1 MSDRFTVP
9 AAMADR
15 RLQVFHA
22 VARLMSFTR
31 AAEELC
37 MTQPAVTFQVKQLE
51 EQYNTRL
58 FDRSHGRISLTATGQ
73 VVFDYADRILGLNEE
88 LDTRIGEMT
97 GEVSG
102 PLLLGASLTIAEFI
116 LPRILGEFKARYPD
130 VRTQMTVANSEAI
143 ETRVADHSLDV
154 GLIESPST
162 LPGLGAEVCCEDELV
177 LICAVSHPFARRDA
191 VTPQEV
197 AAQPFIS
204 RETGSGTRE
213 FTDQYFRQAG
223 VAPDDLSLVMELG
236 SPEAIKGLVET
247 GLGVSIM
254 SRASIAKELRLASL
268 VARPLEPRLI
278 RMLSLVH
285 PKDRF
290 QSRLVA
296 TFIDFALTRMRQ
308 AMPGREA
315 PAIAACA
322 GAA

>member
-1 MSDRFTVP
+1 MS
-9 AAMADR
+9 DR

-58 FDRSHGRISLTATGQ
+58 FDRSHGRIALTPTGE
-73 VVFDYADRILGLNEE
+73 VAFDYAGRILGLNEE

-97 GEVSG
+97 GGVRG

-116 LPRILGEFKARYPD
+116 LPRILGEFKARHPD
-130 VRTQMTVANSEAI
+130 VQTRMTMANSGSI
-143 ETRVADHSLDV
+143 ETRVAELALDV

-162 LPGLGAEVCCEDELV
+162 LPSLTAETCCEDELV
-177 LICAVSHPFARRDA
+177 LICSASHPLAGRVS
-191 VTPQEV
+191 VTAQDIV
-197 AAQPFIS
+197 AQPFIS

-223 VAPDDLSLVMELG
+223 VEPEDLNLVMELG

-254 SRASIAKELRLASL
+254 SRASIAKELRLDAL

-278 RMLSLVH
+278 RILSLVH

-308 AMPGREA
+308 R
-315 PAIAACA
+315 
-322 GAA
+322 

>member
-1 MSDRFTVP
+1 
-9 AAMADR
+9 
-15 RLQVFHA
+15 
-22 VARLMSFTR
+22 
-31 AAEELC
+31 

-58 FDRSHGRISLTATGQ
+58 FERSHGRISLTPTGQ
-73 VVFDYADRILGLNEE
+73 VVFEYADRILGLNEE

-97 GEVSG
+97 GGVSG
-102 PLLLGASLTIAEFI
+102 PLLLGASLTIAEFM

-130 VRTQMTVANSEAI
+130 VRTRMTVANSEAI
-143 ETRVADHSLDV
+143 ETRVADHALDV

-162 LPGLGAEVCCEDELV
+162 LPGLSTEVCCEDELV
-177 LICAVSHPFARRDA
+177 LICATAHPLALRES

-197 AAQPFIS
+197 AAHPFIS
-204 RETGSGTRE
+204 RESGSGTRE

-223 VAPDDLSLVMELG
+223 VAPDDLSVVMELG

-254 SRASIAKELRLASL
+254 SRASVAKELRLASL

-278 RMLSLVH
+278 RILSLVH
-285 PKDRF
+285 PRDRF

-296 TFIDFALTRMRQ
+296 TFIDFALTRMKQ
-308 AMPGREA
+308 SAPGREDGGS
-315 PAIAACA
+315 PAWR
-322 GAA
+322 GA

>member
-1 MSDRFTVP
+1 M
-9 AAMADR
+9 
-15 RLQVFHA
+15 
-22 VARLMSFTR
+22 
-31 AAEELC
+31 
-37 MTQPAVTFQVKQLE
+37 
-51 EQYNTRL
+51 
-58 FDRSHGRISLTATGQ
+58 
-73 VVFDYADRILGLNEE
+73 
-88 LDTRIGEMT
+88 
-97 GEVSG
+97 
-102 PLLLGASLTIAEFI
+102 
-116 LPRILGEFKARYPD
+116 
-130 VRTQMTVANSEAI
+130 
-143 ETRVADHSLDV
+143 
-154 GLIESPST
+154 
-162 LPGLGAEVCCEDELV
+162 

-308 AMPGREA
+308 ATPGREA

>member
-1 MSDRFTVP
+1 
-9 AAMADR
+9 
-15 RLQVFHA
+15 
-22 VARLMSFTR
+22 
-31 AAEELC
+31 

-177 LICAVSHPFARRDA
+177 LICAVSHPFARRGA

-254 SRASIAKELRLASL
+254 SRASIAKELRLGSL

-308 AMPGREA
+308 ATPGREA

>member
-1 MSDRFTVP
+1 
-9 AAMADR
+9 MADR

-73 VVFDYADRILGLNEE
+73 IVFDYAGRIVRLNEE
-88 LDTRIGEMT
+88 LETRIGETT
-97 GEVSG
+97 GGVRG
-102 PLLLGASLTIAEFI
+102 PLMLGASLTIAEFI
-116 LPRILGEFKARYPD
+116 LPRILGEFKARYPE
-130 VRTQMTVANSEAI
+130 VRTQMTVANSESI
-143 ETRVADHSLDV
+143 ETRVADHALDV

-162 LPGLGAEVCCEDELV
+162 LPSLTTEVCCEDELV
-177 LICAVSHPFARRDA
+177 LICAASHPFASRVS
-191 VTPQEV
+191 VTPQDV

-223 VAPDDLSLVMELG
+223 VAPDDLNLVMELG

-247 GLGVSIM
+247 
-254 SRASIAKELRLASL
+254 
-268 VARPLEPRLI
+268 
-278 RMLSLVH
+278 
-285 PKDRF
+285 
-290 QSRLVA
+290 
-296 TFIDFALTRMRQ
+296 
-308 AMPGREA
+308 
-315 PAIAACA
+315 
-322 GAA
+322 